1 MDAKELADKLQ
12 EAAWSALL
20 ISGLPRGKLEELAG
34 KLHEI
39 ARAGAIAAAR
49 HLSPEL
55 QPIVDAF
62 NAGEINLAEARE
74 QAARVFAAKESRID
88 LILHTQRQMAQ
99 SLGQLAAQTPGQ
111 IARYPAWRLVRVGTR
126 RVPRDDWDRRWTAA
140 GFACG
145 WQGACNDD
153 FVALKDSP
161 IWAELGDGA
170 GGFRDAIGN
179 PFPPFAF
186 GSGLGWKRVSRAEAE
201 ELGLLGEAEEDG

>member
-1 MDAKELADKLQ
+1 MDAKELG
-12 EAAWSALL
+12 E
-20 ISGLPRGKLEELAG
+20 

-39 ARAGAIAAAR
+39 ARAGALAAAR
-49 HLSPEL
+49 HLAPEL

-74 QAARVFAAKESRID
+74 RATQVFAASEGKLDFIVK
-88 LILHTQRQMAQ
+88 IQRRMAQ
-99 SLGQLAAQTPGQ
+99 SLGQLAAQNPGQ
-111 IARYPAWRLVRVGTR
+111 IARSPAWRLVRGGTR
-126 RVPRDDWDRRWTAA
+126 RVPRDDWDRRWAAA

-145 WQGACNDD
+145 WQGACSDD
-153 FVALKDSP
+153 YVALKDSP

-186 GSGLGWKRVSRAEAE
+186 GSGMTWKRVSREEAK
-201 ELGLLGEAEEDG
+201 ELGLIEETEDDG